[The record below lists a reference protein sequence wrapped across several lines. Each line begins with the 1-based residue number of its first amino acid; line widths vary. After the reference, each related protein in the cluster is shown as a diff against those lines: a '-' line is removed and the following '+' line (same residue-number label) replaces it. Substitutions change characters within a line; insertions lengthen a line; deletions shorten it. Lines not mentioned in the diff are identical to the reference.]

1 MRIPLLSTLSS
12 AIAAIGLL
20 AATQAGCAAPRH
32 PASSL
37 PPTPPMGWNSWNSGI
52 DLTEQNVRATI
63 DAMVSSGMRD
73 AGYRYVN
80 LDAGWAAPR
89 RGSRGELR
97 ADPARF
103 PGGVAALA
111 RYAHDRGMLLGL
123 YASPYDEGC
132 SAQPALAS
140 VGHETVDA
148 QMFAAWGVDY
158 LKYDWC
164 RAEAGHDDQVQVFS
178 RMRDALR
185 ATGRPIVYSINPNS
199 SGDYTAGSRYD
210 WSGIADMARATTDL
224 VPVWRDTLPPLGPL
238 DPFPLGG
245 YRGVP
250 DEFAAAQAAVT
261 PSRPG
266 YWTDADMMVVGV
278 GWDEFVTRH
287 FQGIRNGL
295 TVGEVPP
302 GQQDQLRAMAAMTDD
317 QLAHLLLRQP
327 NLTATEQR
335 AHFSLWA
342 MLSAPLIAGN
352 DVRFMNPQTRD
363 ILTNREVIAI
373 DQDPRVATARPLAA
387 DGRVLTK
394 PLSDGGVAV
403 AFFNAAD
410 NPVTIDTSAAGTGLS
425 SAPCYAVRDVW
436 RHTDTKTTAAITSGI
451 VPPHAVTLLRI
462 SPVCS

>member
-1 MRIPLLSTLSS
+1 MRVPLLST
-12 AIAAIGLL
+12 IASVSLVGLL
-20 AATQAGCAAPRH
+20 AATQAGCAAPRQ
-32 PASSL
+32 PAPSL

-52 DLTEQNVRATI
+52 ELTEQNVKATI

-80 LDAGWAAPR
+80 LDAGWAAPQ
-89 RGSRGELR
+89 RGSRRELQ

-103 PGGVAALA
+103 PDRMAAVA
-111 RYAHDRGMLLGL
+111 RYAHDRGMFLGL

-148 QMFAAWGVDY
+148 QSFAAWGVDY

-164 RAEAGHDDQVQVFS
+164 RAEANHDEQVQVFS

-199 SGDYTAGSRYD
+199 SDDYTAGARYD
-210 WSGIADMARATTDL
+210 WSGIADMTRVTTDL
-224 VPVWRDTLPPLGPL
+224 VPVWRDLLPPLGPL
-238 DPFPLGG
+238 DPFVLGA

-250 DEFAAAQAAVT
+250 DEFGLAQKAVT

-266 YWTDADMMVVGV
+266 YWADPDMMVVGV

-287 FQGIRNGL
+287 FASIRDGL

-302 GQQDQLRAMAAMTDD
+302 DQLGQLRAISAMSDD
-317 QLAHLLLRQP
+317 QLAHLLLQQP
-327 NLTATEQR
+327 NLTDTEQR
-335 AHFSLWA
+335 AHLSLWA
-342 MLSAPLIAGN
+342 MLSAPLIVGS
-352 DVRFMNPQTRD
+352 DVRSMSPQTRD
-363 ILTNREVIAI
+363 ILTNREVIAV
-373 DQDPRVATARPLAA
+373 DQDPRVAAAHPLPT
-387 DGRVLTK
+387 DNRVLTK
-394 PLSDGGVAV
+394 QLSDGGVAV
-403 AFFNAAD
+403 AFFNAAE
-410 NPVTIDTSAAGTGLS
+410 NPVTINTGTAAAGLGP
-425 SAPCYAVRDVW
+425 APCYTARDLW
-436 RHTDTKTTAAITSGI
+436 AHTDTTTTGAITSGA

-462 SPVCS
+462 SPVCK

>member
-1 MRIPLLSTLSS
+1 MPLLSTIAVLS
-12 AIAAIGLL
+12 LL
-20 AATQAGCAAPRH
+20 AAGQAGCAAPRH
-32 PASSL
+32 PAPSL
-37 PPTPPMGWNSWNSGI
+37 ASTPPMGWNSWNSGI
-52 DLTEQNVRATI
+52 EGTEQNIKATI

-89 RGSRGELR
+89 RGSRGELQ
-97 ADPARF
+97 ADLARF
-103 PGGVAALA
+103 PDGMAALA

-123 YASPYDEGC
+123 YASPYNEGC

-140 VGHETVDA
+140 VGHETVDG
-148 QMFAAWGVDY
+148 QMFAAWGVDF

-164 RAEAGHDDQVQVFS
+164 RAEANHDEQVQVFT

-199 SGDYTAGSRYD
+199 SDDYTAGSRYD

-238 DPFPLGG
+238 DPFALGA

-250 DEFAAAQAAVT
+250 DQFAVAQKAVT

-278 GWDEFVTRH
+278 GWDEFVTH
-287 FQGIRNGL
+287 QLQSIRNGL
-295 TVGEVPP
+295 TVGDVPP
-302 GQQDQLRAMAAMTDD
+302 DQQDQLRAIAAMSDD

-327 NLTATEQR
+327 NLTDSEQR

-352 DVRFMNPQTRD
+352 DVRSMSPQTRE
-363 ILTNREVIAI
+363 ILTNREVIAV
-373 DQDPRVATARPLAA
+373 DQDPRVARARPLAA

-394 PLSDGGVAV
+394 QLSDGGVAV
-403 AFFNAAD
+403 AFFNAAE
-410 NPVTIDTSAAGTGLS
+410 NPVTMNTSADAAGLGP
-425 SAPCYAVRDVW
+425 APCYAVRDLW
-436 RHTDTKTTAAITSGI
+436 AHTDTKTTGAITSGV
-451 VPPHAVTLLRI
+451 VPPRAVTLLRI
-462 SPVCS
+462 SPVCR